1 MTSREKP
8 AWGTMDNFDQ
18 SADSSDPNSTSDGS
32 PGSKALEAVQ
42 SALAWAYEA
51 ALDGL
56 PGMGTLDE
64 LVTSYLHE
72 GRTAEDAI
80 ESLIAWQTGKA
91 GTAGFVTGLGGI
103 ITLPAAIPAN
113 LASVLYIQLRMIA
126 AIAKMRSYD
135 IRSDQ
140 VKTLCVACLAGS
152 AVSDILKEVGI
163 KVGTKLTQQAIMKIA
178 GSTIIRIN
186 QAVGFRL
193 VTKAGSTGILNL
205 TKMVPFIGGIVG
217 GSFDAVTT
225 RTIAHA
231 AKTVFVAVTVAGP
244 EIDGSAEA
252 AE

>member
-1 MTSREKP
+1 
-8 AWGTMDNFDQ
+8 MDDSDQ
-18 SADSSDPNSTSDGS
+18 SDKSSDSNSSNDSSYGT
-32 PGSKALEAVQ
+32 KALEAVQ
-42 SALAWAYEA
+42 SALSWAYEA

-80 ESLIAWQTGKA
+80 DSLIAWQTGKA

-126 AIAKMRSYD
+126 AIAKIRGYD
-135 IRSDQ
+135 IHSDQ

-152 AVSDILKEVGI
+152 AVSDILKDVGI
-163 KVGTKLTQQAIMKIA
+163 KVGTKLTQQAVMKIA
-178 GSTIIRIN
+178 GSTLVRIN

-205 TKMVPFIGGIVG
+205 TKMVPFLGGIVG

-225 RTIAHA
+225 RSIAHA
-231 AKTVFVAVTVAGP
+231 AKTVFVTVTLTGP
-244 EIDGSAEA
+244 DKDGSAEGA
-252 AE
+252 DDLSSSS